1 MYHGETMAEGNVF
14 LEGSFRCTPSALR
27 ALSRL
32 GRPAM
37 TASLRLPV
45 RARGRQLVMQV
56 DQESSCEG
64 LHRPC
69 REEAR

>member
-1 MYHGETMAEGNVF
+1 MAKRIVF
-14 LEGSFRCTPSALR
+14 LEGSLRCTPSALR

-32 GRPAM
+32 GSRAM
-37 TASLRLPV
+37 TASPRGLAPV
-45 RARGRQLVMQV
+45 RGRQLVMQV

-69 REEAR
+69 GEEAR